1 MQPERQ
7 QPPPSTTVLA
17 HSCSPCASHST
28 AASAHVAAELS
39 IQVRGAK
46 VLCDGDALPSEG
58 SLLQIEW
65 QLWLRW
71 QQRTTPNAAPA
82 ERCRAS
88 FDKPRRE
95 VHAGTTRRAP
105 NIELQP
111 RPSFQDKSRAGSRR
125 GRRPPCGNDA
135 CVDKSPEQ
143 VGAELAIALATAT
156 HARLASL
163 LGAARRLPALGQLAA
178 AARRARLPGQHLQ
191 AARRSAS
198 LPPARSSTTEGL
210 VSSPCNRSVDKGA
223 RAHWWQLVAG
233 QTVRHARGLHR
244 SSVHQCSLSGWR
256 RHCLADL

>member
-46 VLCDGDALPSEG
+46 VLCDGDGALPSEG

-65 QLWLRW
+65 QLWLRS

-111 RPSFQDKSRAGSRR
+111 RPSFQDKSRAGGRR

-135 CVDKSPEQ
+135 WPETVSPEQ
-143 VGAELAIALATAT
+143 VRKLGEKIAGIPRTRVWIFSPF
-156 HARLASL
+156 HAN
-163 LGAARRLPALGQLAA
+163 
-178 AARRARLPGQHLQ
+178 
-191 AARRSAS
+191 
-198 LPPARSSTTEGL
+198 
-210 VSSPCNRSVDKGA
+210 C
-223 RAHWWQLVAG
+223 
-233 QTVRHARGLHR
+233 
-244 SSVHQCSLSGWR
+244 WR
-256 RHCLADL
+256 EQFA

>member
-1 MQPERQ
+1 MQPDRQ

-46 VLCDGDALPSEG
+46 VLCVGDGALPSEG

-65 QLWLRW
+65 QLWLRS

-111 RPSFQDKSRAGSRR
+111 RPSFQDKSRAGGRR
-125 GRRPPCGNDA
+125 GRRPPCGNEA
-135 CVDKSPEQ
+135 WPRATVRAASPSKLGEKT
-143 VGAELAIALATAT
+143 AEN
-156 HARLASL
+156 
-163 LGAARRLPALGQLAA
+163 Q
-178 AARRARLPGQHLQ
+178 
-191 AARRSAS
+191 RSFKTWH
-198 LPPARSSTTEGL
+198 SSTW
-210 VSSPCNRSVDKGA
+210 VWIFSP
-223 RAHWWQLVAG
+223 L
-233 QTVRHARGLHR
+233 HAN
-244 SSVHQCSLSGWR
+244 
-256 RHCLADL
+256 

>member
-46 VLCDGDALPSEG
+46 VLCVGDGALPSEG

-65 QLWLRW
+65 QLWLRS

-82 ERCRAS
+82 ERCRVS

-111 RPSFQDKSRAGSRR
+111 RPSFHDKSP
-125 GRRPPCGNDA
+125 GRRPPCAPTTRGRATGASSQVRGENSGNPGHLGMDLLP
-135 CVDKSPEQ
+135 VSRKL
-143 VGAELAIALATAT
+143 LA
-156 HARLASL
+156 
-163 LGAARRLPALGQLAA
+163 
-178 AARRARLPGQHLQ
+178 
-191 AARRSAS
+191 
-198 LPPARSSTTEGL
+198 
-210 VSSPCNRSVDKGA
+210 
-223 RAHWWQLVAG
+223 
-233 QTVRHARGLHR
+233 
-244 SSVHQCSLSGWR
+244 
-256 RHCLADL
+256 

>member
-1 MQPERQ
+1 MQPDRQ

-28 AASAHVAAELS
+28 TASAHVAAELS

-46 VLCDGDALPSEG
+46 VLCDGDGALPSEG

-65 QLWLRW
+65 QLWLRS

-82 ERCRAS
+82 ESCRAS

-111 RPSFQDKSRAGSRR
+111 RPSFQDKSRAGGRR

-135 CVDKSPEQ
+135 WPETVSPEQ
-143 VGAELAIALATAT
+143 V
-156 HARLASL
+156 RK
-163 LGAARRLPALGQLAA
+163 LG
-178 AARRARLPGQHLQ
+178 
-191 AARRSAS
+191 
-198 LPPARSSTTEGL
+198 E
-210 VSSPCNRSVDKGA
+210 K
-223 RAHWWQLVAG
+223 
-233 QTVRHARGLHR
+233 
-244 SSVHQCSLSGWR
+244 
-256 RHCLADL
+256 